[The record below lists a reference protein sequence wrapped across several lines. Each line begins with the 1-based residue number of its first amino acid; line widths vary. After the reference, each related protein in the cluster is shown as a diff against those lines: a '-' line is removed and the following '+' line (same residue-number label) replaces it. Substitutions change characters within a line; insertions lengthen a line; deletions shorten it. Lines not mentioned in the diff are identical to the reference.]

1 VAFKSLPR
9 AVNAEYNSGATGLRR
24 PCTLHTREQIL
35 ADLVKWATDESGP
48 PVYWLSGM
56 AGTGKTTVAYS
67 LCEILAERGMLGG
80 SFFCSRTVEQTRDPK
95 IILPTIS
102 HQLSARSKV
111 FATALLKV
119 IQEDDNIGNR
129 SLRDQFDKLILLPM
143 TSLPVHLKSDLI
155 VYDGFDEAK
164 KQDEISILISLFLKH
179 SAKLRVKIF
188 ISSRYEELIK
198 DPFER
203 AGSDTYTT
211 FLLHNIEEHIVEAD
225 IKQYMLEHLNEIS
238 EQIQEPRPHWISDER
253 VSELVNCAGKLFV
266 YAAVVCS
273 YIGQGRIGEVK
284 KRLDTVLRN
293 MPGPIPG
300 RKDRVYQYLDALYL
314 QVLEAAADKVDADD
328 IQSILHVVLA
338 ARQPL
343 HINTIAALLGIHESD
358 GYQVEIVVTSLRSV
372 LTVPEDDLHSIPI
385 TIFHASFGDYLTDP
399 KRSSK
404 FLVNIKD
411 GHQRLT
417 HGSFKVM
424 ARELQFNIWNF
435 PSSFL
440 QNKELDSS
448 FYDNCI
454 SYALAYACQFWGF
467 HLKNCGD
474 QNMGLASDIQM
485 FLKEKLLFW
494 LEVLS
499 GLGILNSAANSL
511 LSLKHQLPSMISSK
525 VL

>member
-1 VAFKSLPR
+1 
-9 AVNAEYNSGATGLRR
+9 VN
-24 PCTLHTREQIL
+24 
-35 ADLVKWATDESGP
+35 WATDESGP
-48 PVYWLSGM
+48 RIYWLSGM

-67 LCEILAERGMLGG
+67 LCKVHAERGMLGG

-143 TSLPVHLKSDLI
+143 TSFPVHLKPDLI

-203 AGSDTYTT
+203 AGSDTYAT

-238 EQIQEPRPHWISDER
+238 EQIQQPCLHWISDKQ
-253 VSELVNCAGKLFV
+253 VSELVNYAGTLFV

-273 YIGQGRIGEVK
+273 YIGQGRRIKEVK

-300 RKDRVYQYLDALYL
+300 SKDRVYQYLDALYS
-314 QVLEAAADKVDADD
+314 QVLEATADKLDD
-328 IQSILHVVLA
+328 EDIESILHVILA

-343 HINTIAALLGIHESD
+343 HINTIAALLGVPESD
-358 GYQVEIVVTSLRSV
+358 GYRVENIVTSLQSV
-372 LTVPEDDLHSIPI
+372 LTVPEDDLHSMPI
-385 TIFHASFGDYLTDP
+385 TIFHASFGDYLTDT
-399 KRSSK
+399 KRSPT
-404 FLVNIKD
+404 FLVDIKD
-411 GHQRLT
+411 GHQRLA
-417 HGSFKVM
+417 HGSFQVM
-424 ARELQFNIWNF
+424 SRELQFNIWNF